1 MKGAILP
8 GHVGVNRYE
17 LLVLG
22 APPLVFHEV
31 SGMESETPWIELPDR
46 TQASGGEEGVGEFT
60 VMQPMHHA
68 VERAYMEAWLRA
80 GRDPVLPEYKKVAT
94 MIWTNIHGDVAAV
107 WSLVGLAVS
116 KRATPD
122 AEMANDG
129 EMAAI
134 EWTFKYDSMD
144 PLPS

>member
-8 GHVGVNRYE
+8 GHVGLNRYE

-31 SGMESETPWIELPDR
+31 SGMESETPFVDLPDR
-46 TQASGGEEGVGEFT
+46 TQATGGEEAPGEFT
-60 VMQPMHHA
+60 VMQPMHHT

-80 GRDPVLPEYKKVAT
+80 GRHPVLPGYKKVAT
-94 MIWTNIHGDVAAV
+94 MIWTNIHGNVAAV
-107 WSLVGLAVS
+107 WSLVGLGVS

-122 AEMANDG
+122 GEMGNDG
-129 EMAAI
+129 EMAAL

-144 PLPS
+144 PLP